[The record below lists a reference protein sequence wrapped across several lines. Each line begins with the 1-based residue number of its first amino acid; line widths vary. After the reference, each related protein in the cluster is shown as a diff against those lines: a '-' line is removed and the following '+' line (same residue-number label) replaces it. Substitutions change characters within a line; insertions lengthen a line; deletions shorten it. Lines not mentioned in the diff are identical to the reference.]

1 MRIPDAVI
9 DEIRTSSDIVDVIS
23 ASLKLKKRGK
33 NYVGLCPFH
42 QEKTPSFNVSPDRQ
56 MYHCFGCGAGGNVFT
71 FVMETEKVS
80 FIEAVRTLAE
90 RAGIALPS
98 PGKEDS
104 SRATEAEILYDICR
118 TAVTYFHDNLTKT
131 VEGKLALEYFHHRG
145 FSDETMRTFGLG
157 YAMNSWDGFVKF
169 AEREGIEPG
178 LAEKAGLM
186 IRREDGSGYYDRFR
200 GRAMFPIY
208 SASGRAIAF
217 GARKMRDDD
226 QLAKYINSPETPIYS
241 KSKVLYGL
249 FQAREAIR
257 EKEEAILVEGYAD
270 LLSLHQTGIRNCVA
284 SSGTALTAEQIQL
297 LSRYTKIITL
307 VYDADSAGS
316 KATMRG
322 VDLIIE
328 QGMDVMVAELP
339 AGDDPD
345 SFVRARSATAF
356 QELIKNAVTF
366 LDFKAK
372 VFETQG
378 LLATPEGHT
387 RAIRS
392 IVETIARMKDE
403 IKQQLYIKSLAE
415 KYGLYET
422 TLFRELER
430 LSGPRSSGKRPQPP
444 VREGVEETALPPAS
458 ARMTPV
464 PAVERDLLKLMLDYG
479 PSMVQYV
486 MEHSREDQFEHPLVQ
501 DALHML
507 REHMTENSSWEIS
520 SLITRIEN
528 PALKDFLSEVVF
540 SKYELS
546 AGWARIGSL
555 PAEADPWDIADRCLV
570 LLHRKEIDR
579 LLVENQRRMKGA
591 SQRGEPV
598 RQFLE
603 QHQALL
609 AEKMSLEEI
618 KRSEPLNGDI
628 DATQPLNEEEEDG
641 SGE

>member
-1 MRIPDAVI
+1 MRIPDAAI

-23 ASLKLKKRGK
+23 SSLKLKKRGK

-80 FIEAVRTLAE
+80 FIEAVRTLAD

-98 PGKEDS
+98 PGREDS
-104 SRATEAEILYDICR
+104 AKATEAEILYGICR
-118 TAVTYFHDNLTKT
+118 KAETYFQENLTAT
-131 VEGKLALEYFHHRG
+131 VEGKLALEYFRHRG
-145 FSDETMRTFGLG
+145 FSDDTMRTFGLG

-169 AEREGIEPG
+169 VEREGIDQA
-178 LAEKAGLM
+178 LAEKAGL
-186 IRREDGSGYYDRFR
+186 ITRREDGSGYYDRFR

-208 SASGRAIAF
+208 SASGRIIAF
-217 GARKMRDDD
+217 GARKMRDED

-241 KSKVLYGL
+241 KSRVLYGL

-257 EKEEAILVEGYAD
+257 EKEYAILVEGYAD
-270 LLSLHQTGIRNCVA
+270 LLSLYQAEIRNCVA
-284 SSGTALTAEQIQL
+284 SSGTALAVEQIQL
-297 LSRYTKIITL
+297 LSRYTKTITL

-328 QGMDVMVAELP
+328 QGMEVLVAELP
-339 AGDDPD
+339 AGEDPD
-345 SFVRARSATAF
+345 SFVRSRGAAAF
-356 QELIKNAVTF
+356 RDLLGNAVTF

-372 VFETQG
+372 LFETQG

-430 LSGPRSSGKRPQPP
+430 LSGPRSSAQRPQPAGMGGK
-444 VREGVEETALPPAS
+444 EYGASDPPA
-458 ARMTPV
+458 AGRPTPV

-479 PSMVQYV
+479 PTMVRYIT
-486 MEHSREDQFEHPLVQ
+486 EHSREEQFEHPLVRE
-501 DALHML
+501 ALEMI
-507 REHMTENSSWEIS
+507 RERMTHDSSPDTS
-520 SLITRIEN
+520 SLITHLDN
-528 PALKDFLSEVVF
+528 PALKDFISEVVF

-555 PAEADPWDIADRCLV
+555 PKEADPWEVADRCLI
-570 LLHRKEIDR
+570 LLHRKDIDR
-579 LLVENQRRMKGA
+579 LLSENQRRMKEA
-591 SQRGEPV
+591 SLRGEPM
-598 RQFLE
+598 REFLE
-603 QHQALL
+603 HHQTLLSEKKSLDEMKHTEPLSGGTENTHQA
-609 AEKMSLEEI
+609 
-618 KRSEPLNGDI
+618 
-628 DATQPLNEEEEDG
+628 NEEGLDPD
-641 SGE
+641 